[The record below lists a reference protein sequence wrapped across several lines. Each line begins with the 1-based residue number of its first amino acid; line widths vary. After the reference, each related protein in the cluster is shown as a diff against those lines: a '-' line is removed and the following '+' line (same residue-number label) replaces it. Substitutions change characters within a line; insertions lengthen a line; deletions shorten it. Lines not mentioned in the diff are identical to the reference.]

1 MILSMTGYGQAKKE
15 IDGKIISVEI
25 KSLNARSTEMRCKLP
40 VNFSDREMEL
50 RKRVLDSLQRGK
62 IDITI
67 SIDGFSDED
76 SLFVNAAAFKKYYR
90 EVKSIVDDLG
100 IQEGDIIQAIMR
112 IPSVLSLDP
121 MSADE
126 SEWHDVESVVDD
138 ALVKINEFRIQ
149 EGKVLE
155 VDMKERVNHI
165 EKYLKGVGK
174 FEAGRLEKIK
184 ERLRKNMSDFA
195 QNQQVDQNRYEQEIL
210 YYLEKLDINEEKVR
224 LAQHC
229 NYFFEELKTDEVQK
243 GRKLSFIAQEIGREI
258 NTIGAKAQDSDIQQL
273 VVMMKD
279 ELEKLK
285 EQLANIM

>member
-1 MILSMTGYGQAKKE
+1 MILSMTGYGHSKKE
-15 IDGKIISVEI
+15 IEGKIISVEI
-25 KSLNARSTEMRCKLP
+25 KSLNARSSEMRCKLP
-40 VNFSDREMEL
+40 ANFADREMDL
-50 RKRVLDSLQRGK
+50 RKRVMDSLQRGK

-67 SIDGFSDED
+67 SIDGFSDDE

-90 EVKSIVDDLG
+90 EVNQIVHELG
-100 IQEGDIIQAIMR
+100 IQGGDIIQAIMR

-121 MSADE
+121 MVADE
-126 SEWHDVESVVDD
+126 SEWHQVETVVDD
-138 ALVKINEFRIQ
+138 ALIKINEFRIQ
-149 EGKVLE
+149 EGNVLE
-155 VDMKERVNHI
+155 EDMKDKVRNI
-165 EKYLKGVGK
+165 DKYLKGVAT
-174 FEAGRLEKIK
+174 FEAGRIEKIK
-184 ERLRKNMSDFA
+184 ERLRKNMSEFV

-229 NYFFEELKTDEVQK
+229 NYFFEELKTDEIQK